1 MKNIVQIHSVGREV
15 VRWASLTAGFFFVMF
30 MLYTNV
36 IETSAAVTNNGIFFY
51 GDTSATTQGALR
63 GKTFTSPATQGTEY
77 NGATASSTSIIVWTT
92 GRAAPTRE
100 EMMIGT
106 LKVNGTLDIQTCTTG
121 CDANADFT
129 ARWNNA
135 GTTATQ
141 DCDSSPTAST
151 CVRTFDIGYES
162 LSGHG
167 FVAYGDNSAD
177 TFYYARWSGSAWA
190 PNATP
195 GTPGVS
201 NAVSLPGTAGVPE
214 WIRVIPSGDNL
225 ADGRSNR
232 VMVLVSDKNDDLF
245 AFYWNGT
252 SFDSGTTIET
262 ALENCSIGQCFDGN
276 WQGTDTFVLSYVDA
290 DGVNDVKYQRYTV
303 SGGWGAET
311 QAYTT
316 NSAGQWLVSTA
327 DPTSS
332 RILVASSANGNDT
345 RSGVWRGDD
354 ATDGWTVGCADT
366 STEDVSGMQ
375 AFTAFERFNGQGL
388 HVFND
393 AGNNAG
399 SLSDYCTYTPTSTW
413 GAVTGTGI
421 TNADDNMQ
429 IKAWGSPNSDD
440 IMIIAQDVDCD
451 TDAKLWTG
459 AGLGAQISDIE
470 LDNSSYG
477 LACPNQNSPGTP
489 PAGSAQSVE
498 FVWKLYSPWQR
509 NWRFYNITDT
519 ASTPT
524 TDLAAENTTPTAA
537 ILPTSGSFR
546 LRINYAER
554 GTLSA
559 TDSRRKL
566 QFTSGCNPNSALETT
581 CTWTDVDDI
590 SGSGIWRYRDLACT
604 ATDCADGTTL
614 VGTVLTGSS
623 ACTAGNGCGTWVMDK
638 DAAAA
643 TTMDHNGSQVQE
655 SEWIVE
661 ANGAAETTTYYF
673 RIWDVEQE
681 TPVYREQDSSDC
693 GGGAAACTYPFLT
706 TDVNPGPT
714 MDQVMRHGNWFS
726 NAGVEQSLFW
736 AN

>member
-1 MKNIVQIHSVGREV
+1 MQKIFFMSDIVREML
-15 VRWASLTAGFFFVMF
+15 RWASLTAGFAFLLFL
-30 MLYTNV
+30 LYNAT
-36 IETSAAVTNNGIFFY
+36 IRTSAAVTNNGVFFY
-51 GDTSATTQGALR
+51 GDTAAGTQGALR
-63 GKTFTSPATQGTEY
+63 GKTFTSPSTQGAEY
-77 NGATASSTSIIVWTT
+77 NGATASSTSFILWTT
-92 GRAAPTRE
+92 ARTAPTRE

-141 DCDSSPTAST
+141 DCDGNPTAGT
-151 CVRTFDIGYES
+151 CVRTFDIGYEA
-162 LSGHG
+162 LSGQG

-177 TFYYARWSGSAWA
+177 TFYYARWNGSAWA

-201 NAVSLPGTAGVPE
+201 NAVSLPGTAGIPE
-214 WIRVIPSGDNL
+214 WIRVIPSGENL
-225 ADGRSNR
+225 ADDRSNR

-252 SFDSGTTIET
+252 AFDAGSTIEVN
-262 ALENCSIGQCFDGN
+262 LENCSIGQCFDGN
-276 WQGTDTFVLSYVDA
+276 WQGTDTFILSYRDA
-290 DGVNDVKYQRYTV
+290 DGVNDMKYQKYTIG
-303 SGGWGAET
+303 GGWEAET

-316 NSAGQWLVSTA
+316 ASAGQWVVSAA

-332 RILVASSANGNDT
+332 RILVATSSFADDT
-345 RSGVWRGDD
+345 RSAVWRGDD
-354 ATDGWTVGCADT
+354 ATDGWATGCADT
-366 STEDVSGMQ
+366 STEAVSGMQ
-375 AFTAFERFNGQGL
+375 AYTAFERFNGEGMHL
-388 HVFND
+388 YND
-393 AGNNAG
+393 AGNNAL
-399 SLSDYCTYTPTSTW
+399 SLSDYCTFTPAATW
-413 GAVTGTGI
+413 GALTGTGI
-421 TNADDNMQ
+421 TNADDNLK
-429 IKAWGSPNSDD
+429 IKAWGSPNNDD
-440 IMIIAQDVDCD
+440 IMIMVQDVDCD

-459 AGLGAQISDIE
+459 AALGTQISDIE
-470 LDNSSYG
+470 LENSAYG
-477 LACPNQNSPGTP
+477 VACPNANSPGAAP
-489 PAGSAQSVE
+489 EGAAYNYD
-498 FVWKLYSPWQR
+498 FAWKLYTPWQR
-509 NWRFYNITDT
+509 NWRFYNTTDT

-524 TDLAAENTTPTAA
+524 TALAAENTAPTTIA
-537 ILPTSGSFR
+537 PETGSFR

-566 QFTSGCNPNSALETT
+566 QYTTGCNPNSALENT

-590 SGSGIWRYRDLACT
+590 AGAGIWRYRDLACT

-638 DAAAA
+638 DAVAAA
-643 TTMDHNGSQVQE
+643 AMDHNGSQVQE

-661 ANGAAETTTYYF
+661 ANGAAGNTTYYF
-673 RIWDVEQE
+673 RIWDVEQQ
-681 TPVYREQDSSDC
+681 TPVYREQDSNDC
-693 GGGAAACTYPFLT
+693 GGGAVACTYPSVT
-706 TDVNPGPT
+706 TANTAGPT
-714 MDQVMRHGNWFS
+714 MDGVMRHGNWFS
-726 NAGVEQSLFW
+726 GGTEQSLYW